1 MDIEESLHRILQ
13 EKENV
18 ASRFYPLFL
27 ECHPEARRYFNGV
40 DMSRQAELLRLAL
53 IMVERHH
60 THAYPAT
67 ESYVNYLGTKH
78 RVRGIPADL
87 FAPFR
92 DALLATLE
100 QFHGKDWD
108 TALAGQW
115 REAIDLAAA
124 SMARGYREAFHV

>member
-18 ASRFYPLFL
+18 ASRFYPFFL
-27 ECHPEARRYFNGV
+27 KRHPEARRYFTGV
-40 DMSRQAELLRLAL
+40 DMTGQAQLLRLAL

-60 THAYPAT
+60 THRYPAT
-67 ESYVNYLGTKH
+67 QSYLNYLGTKH
-78 RVRGIPADL
+78 RVRGIPEEL

-92 DALLATLE
+92 DALLAILE

-108 TALAGQW
+108 SALAGQW
-115 REAIDLAAA
+115 REAIDLAVA
-124 SMARGYREAFHV
+124 SMAQGYREAFHV